1 MVKKF
6 FRKLFGP
13 LTKTTDKIA
22 LFQLQAIEK
31 AESISKGE
39 KVLAP
44 HYPTE
49 EKHLKEIEKDK
60 RIREVN
66 FLTVF
71 LSKSYR

>member
-13 LTKTTDKIA
+13 ITKTTDKMA
-22 LFQLQAIEK
+22 LFRLQAIEK

-49 EKHLKEIEKDK
+49 EKHLKEIAKNKE
-60 RIREVN
+60 IRKVI
-66 FLTVF
+66 FVGMG
-71 LSKSYR
+71 LST